1 MRRGLNR
8 PLRMR
13 GLLALCAL
21 LALIVAPS
29 SRPASAVRV
38 EKNLLYESRGVA
50 ASQRLDAYLPGG
62 TTARPGV
69 VVVHGGGWTA
79 GSKDSVDAYA
89 MRLADHGWDAFA
101 VDYRLAP
108 RNRYPAA
115 VEDVRAA
122 LGWLDSHATKF
133 GLDPR
138 RLALLGFSAGGNLAL
153 EAALAPHV
161 PQLAAI
167 AVWSAPTDLPAF
179 VHTSHN
185 RYALSSI
192 RAFVGCPEAACTPR
206 YREASPITHVTTS
219 MPPVLLANSTD
230 EIVPLTQARSFVRAA
245 RGDHVPVTLL
255 VVPGS
260 RHAVEYARV
269 AWQPTLA
276 FLRLH
281 LR

>member
-1 MRRGLNR
+1 
-8 PLRMR
+8 MR
-13 GLLALCAL
+13 GLVAIWAL

-29 SRPASAVRV
+29 SRPAPAVRV
-38 EKNLLYESRGVA
+38 EKNLRYESRGA

-79 GSKDSVDAYA
+79 GSKESVDAYA
-89 MRLADHGWDAFA
+89 MRLAHHGWDAFA

-108 RNRYPAA
+108 RHRYPAA
-115 VEDVRAA
+115 VDDVGAA

-185 RYALSSI
+185 HFALSSI
-192 RAFVGCPEAACTPR
+192 RAFVGCAEAACTPR
-206 YREASPITHVTTS
+206 YREASPITHVSAS
-219 MPPVLLANSTD
+219 MAPVLLANSTA
-230 EIVPLTQARSFVRAA
+230 EIVPLTQARSFARAA
-245 RGDHVPVTLL
+245 RADHVPVTLL

-260 RHAVEYARV
+260 RHAVEYAPV

-276 FLRLH
+276 FLGLH